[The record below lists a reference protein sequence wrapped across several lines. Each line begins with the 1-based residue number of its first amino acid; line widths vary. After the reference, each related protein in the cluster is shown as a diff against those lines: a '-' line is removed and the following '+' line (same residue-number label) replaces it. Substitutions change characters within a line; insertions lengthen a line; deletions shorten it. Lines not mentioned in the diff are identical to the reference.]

1 MSAVARKRL
10 AEMEAFVATLS
21 RWYDQMLDV
30 PAPKLMALIRMGSKV
45 ASLVGLGRKG
55 ANTRA

>member
-1 MSAVARKRL
+1 MD
-10 AEMEAFVATLS
+10 AFVATLS

-45 ASLVGLGRKG
+45 ASLVGFGRKG
-55 ANTRA
+55 ARTDA